1 VDEGSTR
8 CRPES
13 DYDNDNEKFCDGL
26 LTTCGVRDSIPPRYA
41 QSGCRFSEIALSE
54 VRSEFLREGTQAQ
67 VGKDASRIW
76 SCATE
81 VLLAPPFS
89 WRVYFGMTSGV
100 HATNCAVGG
109 LFVEA
114 TPAVTRSRLLQ
125 PQSLSPPTHSS
136 RPQNFRQFDRHRTG
150 WVGPAT
156 SNAAIATPAPPEA
169 PCGSANAHDPAI
181 RRDP

>member
-1 VDEGSTR
+1 MRS
-8 CRPES
+8 
-13 DYDNDNEKFCDGL
+13 
-26 LTTCGVRDSIPPRYA
+26 RDAYI
-41 QSGCRFSEIALSE
+41 FSEIALSE
-54 VRSEFLREGTQAQ
+54 VRSELLREGIQAQ

-125 PQSLSPPTHSS
+125 PQSLSPRRTQAARRTSASS
-136 RPQNFRQFDRHRTG
+136 TGAAPVGLARQLPMPPSPLLRLPKRL
-150 WVGPAT
+150 VGPLT
-156 SNAAIATPAPPEA
+156 LTIQQFVAIHSLCCTIQQPARYALPGPPPEKRSIA
-169 PCGSANAHDPAI
+169 FGPIGDHSGG
-181 RRDP
+181 